1 MTCGVGIR
9 LKIRES
15 FFNHLPVVTTPI
27 GAEGLFMESL
37 NPFLDTDPVNK
48 ENLFT
53 SERKLT
59 DEEKKNQKVI

>member
-48 ENLFT
+48 ENMFT